1 MHVRAVDAHRCFSS
15 SSSCVVDAHAN
26 VTHSSVES
34 LIVSTRML
42 LYRCEPIASIFPSS
56 SSSFSSLGYFPAII
70 IPSNFAYSRRN
81 DASSTPYLKD
91 EYSALV
97 ESPLFLVKWTSFF
110 KEKGKKILPPLMASV
125 ERFNYDG
132 ILYRLNRLP
141 REFFFL
147 SLSLFLFQL
156 KRELRTSSLIKI

>member
-1 MHVRAVDAHRCFSS
+1 
-15 SSSCVVDAHAN
+15 
-26 VTHSSVES
+26 
-34 LIVSTRML
+34 
-42 LYRCEPIASIFPSS
+42 
-56 SSSFSSLGYFPAII
+56 
-70 IPSNFAYSRRN
+70 
-81 DASSTPYLKD
+81 
-91 EYSALV
+91 
-97 ESPLFLVKWTSFF
+97 
-110 KEKGKKILPPLMASV
+110 MAPV

>member
-1 MHVRAVDAHRCFSS
+1 MHIGVSPLPVPALLMHTQTSPTRVWRA
-15 SSSCVVDAHAN
+15 
-26 VTHSSVES
+26 
-34 LIVSTRML
+34 
-42 LYRCEPIASIFPSS
+42 
-56 SSSFSSLGYFPAII
+56 SSFLRGCFFIVVNRSLPFSPPPPPLSPPSSLGYFPAII

-91 EYSALV
+91 EYSALD

-110 KEKGKKILPPLMASV
+110 KEKGKKILPPLMAPV